1 MSQDIFNDLFIV
13 RNKSMSF
20 QVSENETISG
30 SRIGGNE
37 PVFFSE

>member
-20 QVSENETISG
+20 QITEKDTVSG
-30 SRIGGNE
+30 SRI
-37 PVFFSE
+37 